1 MEDHGNRRAQEFRLR
16 AILEGY
22 LSLLASV
29 RGTPLESQVPGSDA
43 VAEAFRVADLAAAR
57 GVQQALNA
65 SGARAQLPDAE
76 LSDLA
81 RREQDAQQGI
91 AAVYGSL
98 ARELTR
104 PVGERSEERVE
115 ELRVLLDQLRD
126 ARAALMEEIEARF
139 PTYAELVNPKL
150 PDLNEV
156 QSLLRPHE
164 VLISTYVAEDKTYVW
179 VIPPTG
185 KEVRFTAS
193 DLSKETLTEQV
204 GLLRGALDPNAR
216 VLGDIPEF
224 DVGIAHGLYQALLEP
239 GKSAWQDAEELVIVA
254 HGPLGYLPLSVL
266 VTESTTLSEAKPPLF
281 SEYRDVPWL
290 ARDYA
295 VSYLPSVTALRALR
309 SGTPRQ
315 VATKPFTGFGNPI
328 FSERGDAESTTD
340 TLDSRGTIRQRTVAL
355 RAPIRTREID
365 SADLEQLSPLPETED
380 ELAAIA
386 SALNA
391 DPASSVFVGSEATE
405 TKVKGMDLSNTRVLA
420 FATHGL
426 IPGDLDGLNEPAL
439 AFSAPG
445 VVGDE
450 KEDGL
455 LTLSEVLGLQLNA
468 DWVVLSACN
477 TASAAGE
484 GAEAVSGL
492 GRAFFYAGTRALLV
506 SNWPVE
512 THSAKAL
519 TTDIFEQ
526 QSNDP
531 DLSRVRALNSAMT
544 TLIEGPGFVDT
555 DTSQTLYSYAH
566 PIFWAPF
573 TLIGEGD

>member
-1 MEDHGNRRAQEFRLR
+1 M
-16 AILEGY
+16 
-22 LSLLASV
+22 
-29 RGTPLESQVPGSDA
+29 
-43 VAEAFRVADLAAAR
+43 
-57 GVQQALNA
+57 
-65 SGARAQLPDAE
+65 
-76 LSDLA
+76 
-81 RREQDAQQGI
+81 
-91 AAVYGSL
+91 
-98 ARELTR
+98 
-104 PVGERSEERVE
+104 GERSEERVE

-156 QSLLRPHE
+156 QSFLRPHE

-193 DLSKETLTEQV
+193 DIGKETLTEQV

-224 DVGIAHGLYQALLEP
+224 DVTIAHELYQALLEP
-239 GKSAWQDAEELVIVA
+239 GKAVWQDAEELVIVA

-266 VTESTTLSEAKPPLF
+266 VTEPTTLLEAKPPLF
-281 SEYRDVPWL
+281 SEYRGVPWL

-295 VSYLPSVTALRALR
+295 VSYVPSVTALRALR
-309 SGTPRQ
+309 AGVTRQ
-315 VATKPFTGFGNPI
+315 VATQPFIGFGNPI

-365 SADLEQLSPLPETED
+365 SADLEKLSPLPETED

-391 DPASSVFVGSEATE
+391 DTASSVFVGSEATE
-405 TKVKGMDLSNTRVLA
+405 TKVKGMDLSDTRVLA

-426 IPGDLDGLNEPAL
+426 IPGDLDGLDEPAL

-526 QSNDP
+526 QSSDP
-531 DLSRVRALNSAMT
+531 NLSRVRALNSAMT
-544 TLIEGPGFVDT
+544 TLIEGPGFVDP
-555 DTSQTLYSYAH
+555 DTTQTLYSYAH
-566 PIFWAPF
+566 PLFWAPF